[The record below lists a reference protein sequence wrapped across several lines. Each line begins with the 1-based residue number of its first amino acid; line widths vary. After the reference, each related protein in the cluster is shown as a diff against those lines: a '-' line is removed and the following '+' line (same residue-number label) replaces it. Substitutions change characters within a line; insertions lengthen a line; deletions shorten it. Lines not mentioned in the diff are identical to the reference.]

1 MFSLDSLVLLAA
13 SNPFAKVTTFV
24 TANTDSI
31 FKLAIAF
38 FTLGFIFCG
47 AMVWNGAEEN
57 VPKFKKMMFWSAAG
71 LAVAVMASLIV
82 SWVSKGVA

>member
-1 MFSLDSLVLLAA
+1 MFSFNSLVLLSA
-13 SNPFAKVTTFV
+13 NPFTKVTTFV
-24 TANTDSI
+24 TTNTDSI
-31 FKLAIAF
+31 LKLCIAF

-71 LAVAVMASLIV
+71 LAVAVLASVIV